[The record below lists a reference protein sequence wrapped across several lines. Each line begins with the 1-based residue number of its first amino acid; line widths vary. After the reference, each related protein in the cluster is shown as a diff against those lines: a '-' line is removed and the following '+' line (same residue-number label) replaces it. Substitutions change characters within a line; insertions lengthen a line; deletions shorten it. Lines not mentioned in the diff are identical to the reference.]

1 MINPSEKTILVV
13 DDSTTN
19 VVLLD
24 AILSEKGYKIIKA
37 LSAMEAY
44 ACIEKSLPNLIL
56 LDLLMPQINGFDF
69 LKKVKADVR
78 TQNIPVI
85 VISAV
90 TNPDDIRLT
99 KNLGAAEFVE
109 KPINIQNLKEM
120 VEKMLDN

>member
-1 MINPSEKTILVV
+1 MINPTEKTILVV

-24 AILSEKGYKIIKA
+24 AILSEKGYNIIKA

-44 ACIEKSLPNLIL
+44 SCIDKSIPDLIL

-69 LKKVKADVR
+69 LKKIKADER

-85 VISAV
+85 IISAV

-120 VEKMLDN
+120 VEKMLDI